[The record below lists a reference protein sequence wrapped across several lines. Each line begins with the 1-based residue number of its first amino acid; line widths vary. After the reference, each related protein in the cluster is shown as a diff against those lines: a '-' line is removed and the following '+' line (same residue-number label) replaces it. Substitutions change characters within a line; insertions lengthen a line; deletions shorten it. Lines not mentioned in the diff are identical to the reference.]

1 MTEKDQIEESIIES
15 LGRQPIH
22 LRMIHRIINDKSRSR
37 IQKSDVRV
45 RLDRL
50 SNEGVVKKEG
60 EYYAKI
66 MEEE

>member
-1 MTEKDQIEESIIES
+1 MKEKDPLEESIIES

-22 LRMIHRIINDKSRSR
+22 IRMIHRIVNDKSNSR
-37 IQKSDVRV
+37 IQKSDIRV

-50 SNEGVVKKEG
+50 SNQGIVERDG

-66 MEEE
+66 ANEE